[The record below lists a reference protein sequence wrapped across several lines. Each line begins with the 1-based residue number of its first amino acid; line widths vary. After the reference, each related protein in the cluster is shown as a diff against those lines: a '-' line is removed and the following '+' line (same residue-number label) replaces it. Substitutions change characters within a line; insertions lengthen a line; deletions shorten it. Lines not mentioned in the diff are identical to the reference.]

1 MSKLIPILL
10 LLLHL
15 NNIYIYCNRLQK
27 SKKGELNESAERQ
40 QMVETIKHLKQAQ
53 EIDSKSIEKLTGM
66 VEQLLLSHKGK
77 HDIIIIVFLISIICT
92 HFIHELSNLNKL
104 FFQERSSFENRVS

>member
-1 MSKLIPILL
+1 
-10 LLLHL
+10 L

-27 SKKGELNESAERQ
+27 SKNGELNESAERQ

-77 HDIIIIVFLISIICT
+77 HDIIIIVFLISIKFVHI
-92 HFIHELSNLNKL
+92 L
-104 FFQERSSFENRVS
+104 FMSYLILINYFFRRDRVSKTEFRKKES